1 MGVSARFRLGSRK
14 GLTKMILTTEKDLV
28 PNDRLFLGK
37 YSNLKCSFLGK
48 SFYGVPLPQGYS
60 SAPYKVKLSA
70 I

>member
-1 MGVSARFRLGSRK
+1 
-14 GLTKMILTTEKDLV
+14 MILTTEKDKV
-28 PNDRLFLGK
+28 PNKRLFLGK
-37 YSNLKCSFLGK
+37 YSNLKCSFPGK